1 MAKFKSRMLL
11 YKLLAQ
17 SRGRKT
23 SSNKGFTL
31 IELLISLVIAG
42 IVVSGLLFVVVELL
56 RVDQREVA
64 LDQVQS
70 DMQRAMDYIA
80 DDLKE
85 AIYVYEDPTRITA
98 QLDTVNDEV
107 VAGSVPVIAFWRTN
121 EVDVLNDTALPA
133 DCTSEGDDED
143 TCVGI
148 KLRRASYT
156 LVAYYQ
162 KPRDPALAWEGESAI
177 KRYEL
182 AQYEDLNAAGAA
194 KYDLTAG
201 YSLPLEDAGI
211 GDVNDFLNWTA
222 TTMADGGTTN
232 VLADYVDYVAPA
244 DRNAALPVLTC
255 PTYTGDAAHVL
266 VPADATEETGFFAC
280 IRPADELDGGFRTNQ
295 DVFVFLRGDA
305 TAASRFLQ
313 PASDGSRLPL
323 LQTQVRLNGQ
333 IDKQG

>member
-1 MAKFKSRMLL
+1 MAKSNLRMLL

-17 SRGRKT
+17 SRGRKAF
-23 SSNKGFTL
+23 SNKGFTL

-80 DDLKE
+80 DDLQE
-85 AIYVYEDPTRITA
+85 AIYVYEDPATVTA
-98 QLDTVNDEV
+98 QLDTMNDEV
-107 VAGSVPVIAFWRTN
+107 TDGSVPVIAFWRTD

-133 DCTSEGDDED
+133 DCTSEGANED
-143 TCVGI
+143 ACVGI

-162 KPRDPALAWEGESAI
+162 KPRNPALAWEGESAI

-182 AQYEDLNAAGAA
+182 AQYENLNAAGAA
-194 KYDLTAG
+194 KYNLTAG
-201 YSLPLEDAGI
+201 YTLPLSDGGT
-211 GDVNDFLNWTA
+211 GDVNDFVNWTA
-222 TTMADGGTTN
+222 STAADGGNTN

-244 DRNAALPVLTC
+244 DRDGSLPVVNC
-255 PTYTGDAAHVL
+255 QAYTGDAAHVL

-280 IRPADELDGGFRTNQ
+280 IRPAVEAGGFRTNQ

-313 PASDGSRLPL
+313 PASEGSRLPL
-323 LQTQVRLNGQ
+323 LQTQIRLNGQ